1 MHDAFVG
8 GYNLGMINRD
18 DIQATCEDIA
28 REFHPQRI
36 VLFGSY
42 AYGTPTEDSDADLL
56 VVMDIPEEDT
66 RRQAVAIRQ
75 RIPRRFRMDLIVRT
89 PQELAFRVAHNDWF
103 YREIL
108 ERGKVL
114 YESTNARVGSKS

>member
-1 MHDAFVG
+1 
-8 GYNLGMINRD
+8 MIDRS
-18 DIQATCEDIA
+18 DILATCNDIA
-28 REFHPQRI
+28 REFRPQRI

-56 VVMDIPEEDT
+56 VVMDIPEEET
-66 RRQAVAIRQ
+66 RRQAVTIRQ

-89 PQELAFRVAHNDWF
+89 PRELAFRIEHNDWF

-114 YESTNARVGSKS
+114 YESADVGVDAKG

>member
-1 MHDAFVG
+1 
-8 GYNLGMINRD
+8 MIDRK
-18 DIQATCEDIA
+18 DIQSTCDDIA
-28 REFHPQRI
+28 REFHPLKI

-42 AYGTPTEDSDADLL
+42 AYGHPTEDSDADLL
-56 VVMDIPEEDT
+56 VVMDIPEDQT

-89 PQELAFRVAHNDWF
+89 PRELAFRVAHNDWF

-108 ERGKVL
+108 ERGMVL
-114 YESTNARVGSKS
+114 YESADAGMGAKS

>member
-1 MHDAFVG
+1 
-8 GYNLGMINRD
+8 MID
-18 DIQATCEDIA
+18 SKAIQAACDEIA
-28 REFHPQRI
+28 REFQPLQI
-36 VLFGSY
+36 ILFGSY
-42 AYGTPTEDSDADLL
+42 AYGTPNEDSDADVL
-56 VVMDIPEEDT
+56 VVMDIPEDDT

-89 PQELAFRVAHNDWF
+89 PRELAFRVAHNDWF

-114 YESTNARVGSKS
+114 YESADAGVGAKS

>member
-1 MHDAFVG
+1 
-8 GYNLGMINRD
+8 MIDHRD
-18 DIQATCEDIA
+18 ILATCDDIA
-28 REFHPQRI
+28 REFRPERI

-56 VVMDIPEEDT
+56 VVMNIPEEET
-66 RRQAVAIRQ
+66 RKQAVAIRQ

-89 PQELAFRVAHNDWF
+89 PRELAFRAKHNDWF

-108 ERGKVL
+108 EHGKVL
-114 YESTNARVGSKS
+114 YESADVGVGAES

>member
-1 MHDAFVG
+1 
-8 GYNLGMINRD
+8 MID
-18 DIQATCEDIA
+18 SKAIQATCDEIA
-28 REFHPQRI
+28 REFHPLQI
-36 VLFGSY
+36 ILFGSY

-56 VVMDIPEEDT
+56 VVMDIPEDET
-66 RRQAVAIRQ
+66 RRQAVSIRQ

-89 PQELAFRVAHNDWF
+89 PRELAFRVAHNDWF

-114 YESTNARVGSKS
+114 YESADAGVGAKS